1 MGNFVKNVGVI
12 GLGSMGM
19 GIAKSLIKNNIPT
32 YGFDLNQDACQ
43 TLK

>member
-19 GIAKSLIKNNIPT
+19 GIAKSLIKIIFLPMALT
-32 YGFDLNQDACQ
+32 
-43 TLK
+43 